1 MLNTKIIHVME
12 KTIRY
17 YENAINNMKKGG
29 LLDKSFHITQMIK
42 NDLGIMA
49 TGIDNSKKVF
59 WWNEFG
65 HAEVS
70 VSAFKF
76 TPIVVDEKPV
86 LYKVFSFMESPK
98 LDIL

>member
-17 YENAINNMKKGG
+17 YEDAINSMKKSG
-29 LLDKSFHITQMIK
+29 LLDRSFHITQMSKSDI
-42 NDLGIMA
+42 GIMA
-49 TGIDNSKKVF
+49 TGIDNSKKIF
-59 WWNEFG
+59 LWDECG

-70 VSAFKF
+70 TSMFKV
-76 TPIVVDEKPV
+76 TPVIVDEKPV
-86 LYKVFSFMESPK
+86 LHKVFSFIENPK